1 MIILKLLSLFARL
14 MPLSWALKCGEVL
27 GLLFYYLF
35 PSRRRITLDNLRQAF
50 NSTLGVYTERSERA
64 PRFTLYAPRSP
75 ALIARSMARHM
86 GRNAIEFLRLPSLT
100 KDNMDNYIKW
110 SGLEHLDNALKLNKG
125 VFVLT
130 AHLGNWDLVASGYSL
145 KGYQVNL
152 ITKHLKIEFL
162 NRFWMESRSQKN
174 ITQLYREGSIKE
186 IINALKRNELMG
198 FILDQHTHS
207 ADGVLVNFFGRPCW
221 TTPGLAVLAQRL
233 KAPVVPSFIIRQPNG
248 THKVFVEPAIPF
260 VEKTTQEETIR
271 YNTQAYTNCLERYIR
286 QYPDQWIWMHRRWKT
301 GSQKPKITTD

>member
-1 MIILKLLSLFARL
+1 
-14 MPLSWALKCGEVL
+14 
-27 GLLFYYLF
+27 
-35 PSRRRITLDNLRQAF
+35 
-50 NSTLGVYTERSERA
+50 
-64 PRFTLYAPRSP
+64 
-75 ALIARSMARHM
+75 M

-100 KDNMDNYIKW
+100 KDNMDAYIKW

-162 NRFWMESRSQKN
+162 NRFWMESRAQKN

-207 ADGVLVNFFGRPCW
+207 ADGVLVDFFGRPCW

-248 THKVFVEPAIPF
+248 THQVFIEPAIPF

-286 QYPDQWIWMHRRWKT
+286 QYPDQWIWMHRRWKVATHPVREDRENATTLRTLT
-301 GSQKPKITTD
+301 GSQSENPERADYSDSTD

>member
-14 MPLSWALKCGEVL
+14 MPLSYALKSGEVL

-35 PSRRRITLDNLRQAF
+35 PSRRKITLDNLRQAF
-50 NSTLGVYTERSERA
+50 SSTPHA
-64 PRFTLYAPRSP
+64 PRSTLYALRSP

-100 KDNMDNYIKW
+100 KDNMDAYIKW

-162 NRFWMESRSQKN
+162 NRFWMESRAQKN

-207 ADGVLVNFFGRPCW
+207 ADGVLVDFFGRPCW

-233 KAPVVPSFIIRQPNG
+233 KAPVVPSFIIRQP
-248 THKVFVEPAIPF
+248 I
-260 VEKTTQEETIR
+260 
-271 YNTQAYTNCLERYIR
+271 
-286 QYPDQWIWMHRRWKT
+286 
-301 GSQKPKITTD
+301 

>member
-1 MIILKLLSLFARL
+1 MPSVVAIMIILKLLSLLARL
-14 MPLSWALKCGEVL
+14 LPLSWALKCGQVL

-35 PSRRRITLDNLRQAF
+35 PSRRRITLASLKSANLWTNPEIRRIGA
-50 NSTLGVYTERSERA
+50 
-64 PRFTLYAPRSP
+64 
-75 ALIARSMARHM
+75 SMARNM
-86 GRNAIEFLRLPSLT
+86 GQNVIEFLRLPSLT

-125 VFVLT
+125 AFVLT

-145 KGYQVNL
+145 KGYKVNL
-152 ITKHLKIEFL
+152 ITKHLKIDFL
-162 NRFWMESRSQKN
+162 NKFWMESRSQKN
-174 ITQLYREGSIKE
+174 ITQIYREGAVKE

-207 ADGVLVNFFGRPCW
+207 ADGVLVDFFGRPCW

-233 KAPVVPSFIIRQPNG
+233 GAPVVPSFIIRQPDG
-248 THKVFVEPAIPF
+248 THKVFIEPAIPF
-260 VEKTTQEETIR
+260 VEKESQAETIR
-271 YNTQAYTNCLERYIR
+271 YNTQAYTNVLERYIR

-301 GSQKPKITTD
+301 

>member
-1 MIILKLLSLFARL
+1 MIILKLLSLFVRL
-14 MPLSWALKCGEVL
+14 LPLSLALKCGELL

-35 PSRRRITLDNLRQAF
+35 PSRRRITLDNLSQAF
-50 NSTLGVYTERSERA
+50 NNFTHGVYTERSERA
-64 PRFTLYAPRSP
+64 PHSTP
-75 ALIARSMARHM
+75 ALIARSMARNM
-86 GRNAIEFLRLPSLT
+86 GKNAMEFLRLPSLT

-110 SGLEHLDNALKLNKG
+110 SGLEHLDNALKLQKG
-125 VFVLT
+125 AFVLT
-130 AHLGNWDLVASGYSL
+130 AHLGNWDLVASAYAL

-162 NRFWMESRSQKN
+162 NKFWMQSRSQKN

-207 ADGVLVNFFGRPCW
+207 KDGVLVNFFGRPCW

-233 KAPVVPSFIIRQPNG
+233 KVPVVPSFIIRQPDG
-248 THKVFVEPAIPF
+248 THKAFVEPAIPF
-260 VEKTTQEETIR
+260 VEKETQEETIR
-271 YNTQAYTNCLERYIR
+271 YNTQAYTDCLEKYIR

-301 GSQKPKITTD
+301 GTTDAHR